1 MISRLTPRLHYRFCT
16 QFLMLLGIVFFYSS
30 CNSTT
35 LDNDE
40 KDHELSQET
49 IHRIYSYYAQ
59 GNFNKYVNHIAS
71 CHGKPRYY
79 REQMIDAYKQQFS
92 EQNNTLGS
100 IDSFKVESIK
110 MNHTGNYAT
119 VYVRNYYRNSTPGT
133 TMLQFIYSQKQGWI
147 IK

>member
-1 MISRLTPRLHYRFCT
+1 MINRLTPKLCYKFCT

-30 CNSTT
+30 CNSISSE
-35 LDNDE
+35 NE
-40 KDHELSQET
+40 VKDDHLNHEVIQ
-49 IHRIYSYYAQ
+49 RIYSYYAQ

-79 REQMIDAYKQQFS
+79 REQMIDAYKQRFS
-92 EQNNTLGS
+92 EQTKVLGC

-110 MNHTGNYAT
+110 INETGNYAT
-119 VYVRNYYRNSTPGT
+119 VYIRNYYRNTTPGAT
-133 TMLQFIYSQKQGWI
+133 ILQFVYSKEQGWM